1 MVDAE
6 HYGADGH
13 LPRRECFDGG
23 LDASR
28 RLRSIFGED
37 FQSSQRQIPLL
48 RDEIEILAGL
58 GEGLGIKL
66 EAAFA
71 AGTSAAYDANV
82 LEDAE
87 MLGDGLAGEPR
98 ARREL
103 RDGVRFASR

>member
-1 MVDAE
+1 LVDAG
-6 HYGADGH
+6 HYGADGQ
-13 LPRRECFDGG
+13 LQRCECFDDG

-28 RLRSIFGED
+28 GLRSIFDEG
-37 FQSSQRQIPLL
+37 FQSSQRLIPLL

-58 GEGLGIKL
+58 GEGPGIKL
-66 EAAFA
+66 VAAFA

-98 ARREL
+98 ARRKL